1 MGVCHKR
8 VKVWIEY
15 KYKI

>member
-8 VKVWIEY
+8 VEVWIEY
-15 KYKI
+15 KY